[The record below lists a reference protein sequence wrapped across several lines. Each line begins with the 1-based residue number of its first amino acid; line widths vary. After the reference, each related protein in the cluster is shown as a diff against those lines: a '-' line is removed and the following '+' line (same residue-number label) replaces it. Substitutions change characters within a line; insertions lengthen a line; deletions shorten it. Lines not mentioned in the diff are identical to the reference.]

1 MIFLGY
7 PDGVKG
13 YLFMRLPYNTLF
25 KGTTAVFDEEMMPKC
40 TKIVKR

>member
-13 YLFMRLPYNTLF
+13 YLFMRLPNNSLF
-25 KGTTAVFDEEMMPKC
+25 KGTTAIFDEEMMPKC
-40 TKIVKR
+40 SKVIKR